1 MVSKENRMRSKS
13 CRSTSATVGR
23 RRSLEASLAPP
34 CSLGPRPSASPS
46 LHTSRVR
53 PYDSASQLWG

>member
-23 RRSLEASLAPP
+23 CLSSLEASLATP
-34 CSLGPRPSASPS
+34 CSLGPRPSASSS
-46 LHTSRVR
+46 LHADIKGKAT
-53 PYDSASQLWG
+53 